1 MWEKKAGVFQ
11 QPLDA
16 ACFNPAYD
24 VKTVLKWQLE
34 DDLTGKVGDRLVLI
48 FPIVKISWA
57 EDKVFND
64 DASCHMAAT
73 RFGKNCSAHAQAR
86 AASSFLSMLSR
97 VCVSLRQLNF

>member
-1 MWEKKAGVFQ
+1 M
-11 QPLDA
+11 
-16 ACFNPAYD
+16 NPGYNL
-24 VKTVLKWQLE
+24 TYLKWQLE
-34 DDLTGKVGDRLVLI
+34 DDLTGEVGDRLVLI

-86 AASSFLSMLSR
+86 LLP
-97 VCVSLRQLNF
+97 VL